1 MTNTNNYDEE
11 KDEDGE
17 NDDLLNYIINGLIFD
32 IDKLEKEIIELQETK
47 TSTTPASTTPTS
59 TTPRSKSSSD
69 LQQSESH
76 QQQQQQPQNKSQTP
90 NYKEELNNVTN
101 LIIQEFEQSKI
112 SSLAT
117 NNNINN
123 NKRITIPDNHSNNP
137 DKLLEIQLINKIFDI
152 SKAFDGKSNNLVS
165 SFQNCTNNNNNNN
178 NNTDNN
184 NNNNISNNNNNN
196 NVPTLQPLSFN
207 NRNNLVNGN
216 ISSSSSSNSSNNN
229 IGSSNSNNVTIGSLR
244 DLNKIQPQSLNEF
257 GEWKSLID
265 EELSDLYTLVKEL
278 KRKIPSNTRTTSSN
292 NITDSPVSKGRNKDL
307 YLYNNTFTNILQLK
321 NDLVSMIQSPMFKDN
336 EYNKHN
342 IGSDSYSS
350 NNNSN
355 NNLSNLKD
363 DGTSTNTAG
372 GGSPNKKSVKQLV
385 LLFSP

>member
-1 MTNTNNYDEE
+1 MANTNSNDNGNDHHNNNTYEE

-17 NDDLLNYIINGLIFD
+17 DDNLLNCIINGLVFD

-47 TSTTPASTTPTS
+47 TSTTPTS

-69 LQQSESH
+69 LQQQES
-76 QQQQQQPQNKSQTP
+76 QQQQPNKSQTS

-101 LIIQEFEQSKI
+101 LILQEFEQSKI

-117 NNNINN
+117 NNHNNNNSN
-123 NKRITIPDNHSNNP
+123 NKRIAVPDTHSNNP

-152 SKAFDGKSNNLVS
+152 NKAFDGKSNNLMS
-165 SFQNCTNNNNNNN
+165 SFQNCTNNI
-178 NNTDNN
+178 NTDNN
-184 NNNNISNNNNNN
+184 NISNNSNNHNNNNN
-196 NVPTLQPLSFN
+196 NVPTLQPLSI
-207 NRNNLVNGN
+207 NRNLNNLVNGN
-216 ISSSSSSNSSNNN
+216 SSNNN
-229 IGSSNSNNVTIGSLR
+229 NGSNTNNVTIGSLR

-336 EYNKHN
+336 DYKHH
-342 IGSDSYSS
+342 IGSDSYSG

-363 DGTSTNTAG
+363 DVTSTNTA
-372 GGSPNKKSVKQLV
+372 GSPNKKSVKQLV

>member
-1 MTNTNNYDEE
+1 MANTNSNDNGNDHHTYEEE

-17 NDDLLNYIINGLIFD
+17 DDNLLNCIINGLVFD

-47 TSTTPASTTPTS
+47 ASTTPTS

-69 LQQSESH
+69 LQQES
-76 QQQQQQPQNKSQTP
+76 QQQPNKSQTP

-101 LIIQEFEQSKI
+101 SILQEFEQSKI

-117 NNNINN
+117 NNHNNNNSNN
-123 NKRITIPDNHSNNP
+123 NKRIAVPDTHSNNP

-152 SKAFDGKSNNLVS
+152 NKAFDGKSNNLMS
-165 SFQNCTNNNNNNN
+165 SFQNCTNNI
-178 NNTDNN
+178 NTD
-184 NNNNISNNNNNN
+184 NNNISNNVNNHNNNNSNNSNNNN
-196 NVPTLQPLSFN
+196 NVPTLQPLSI
-207 NRNNLVNGN
+207 NRNLNNLVNGN
-216 ISSSSSSNSSNNN
+216 SSNNN
-229 IGSSNSNNVTIGSLR
+229 NGSNSNNVTIGSLR

-336 EYNKHN
+336 EYNKHH
-342 IGSDSYSS
+342 IGSDSYSGN

-363 DGTSTNTAG
+363 DVTSTTNTT
-372 GGSPNKKSVKQLV
+372 GSPNKKSVKQLV